1 MHRVLFAYTSHET
14 SSVVE
19 GYGPMPS
26 ACLFEDGHTGR
37 RWLLADAPI
46 TLHSWVEAES
56 FGALGM
62 VRTSPLRYVAAE
74 HVAEH
79 REVKAGNVE
88 VPERWWINHAGP
100 LLPSL
105 PLLAAGLIV
114 PKSRFANLHVH
125 SEFCL
130 APDTRVVTADM
141 VWKPIGDVSVGE
153 VLVGFDEDLRC
164 PAGAAGRSGSK
175 MRRSEIIA
183 TKRVVR
189 DCYRINLADGSSVVA
204 SAQHGWVVNGTTVG
218 SLIEPGGPPSGYGTN
233 TRRWVTTQELASVK
247 KARMIRWAT
256 PWSPIL
262 REHDQIAGWLAGVA
276 DGEGWLHDGQFA
288 FGQNPGPVMD
298 EILRACRVLGYSTT
312 ELRQQSKRGACQTF
326 RLAGYETVLRF
337 LSQCDPVRFRM
348 RWDEVWVG
356 RRAGGRYSP
365 SVPVISVNHIGD
377 METVALT
384 TSTKTFIAEGFLSH
398 NSPLDGLATIEELVD
413 AAVADEQEFISVTDH
428 GYCAAHPQLAKIAK
442 AAGIKPIFG
451 IEANLVNN
459 RFERETETVL
469 RPDGSA
475 RQRAH
480 YWHFIMLAMNDVG
493 LRNLWAASSEAHIT
507 GFWGRPR
514 MDWSTLERHSEGI
527 IASTACLRGPVASLI
542 LSGDIEGAAMM
553 LARLRSI
560 FPDRLYV
567 ELHAN
572 HLPDQLIVNRALV
585 DLAAR
590 LSLPTIV
597 VADSH
602 YACRDEQ
609 DLHQVWIAVQ
619 TDKDLDDDQELFAG
633 GQHYH
638 VHSTAD
644 IEHSLDYL
652 PKAVVEEAMRNTI
665 EIGTMCTA
673 EIRPRSA
680 MPVFHRHDVKGTSI
694 GSGVERDVEVLRQKV
709 EEGFAAK
716 VAHKENVSVY
726 RDQVERELDLM
737 VSKGFAG
744 YFLIVDDYCLDPSTP
759 VLTEDLRWVEIGKM
773 SPGDKLAGFDEDK
786 VVKQQKGH
794 RYWRSAEVVSTR
806 RISLPT
812 YRVVLADGTETVCSE
827 DHRWLVASPSGSAI
841 RWVRTRD
848 LLVGQRPQRLTHEWD
863 EPNTWEAGYIAGIL
877 DGEGSLSRKPMAH
890 GGHSLRLS
898 FAQLP
903 GPVLDTALRILAA
916 WGFDCSVRDHGAQR
930 NALKSVYV
938 RGGRSEILRL
948 LGMVRPMRLLEK
960 FDIDLLGRAV
970 AIDSPS
976 IISIEP
982 LGVGEVVA
990 LETTTGTLV
999 AQGFAHHNCGAA
1011 RSGRAHPQ
1019 GKKIL
1024 MGPGRGSVVG
1034 SLVAYLLGITKIDP
1048 IEADL
1053 MFERFLTPGRTSPP
1067 DIDLDF
1073 PSSERDSI
1081 TGYTINRWGED
1092 RVVRVGTHGRL
1103 KNKGVIQKVAKALGS
1118 RITVDFMDLKEIS
1131 RIITAAEAHTAGA
1144 GLKWDELWEQEG
1156 DLLEPYRQKYPEI
1169 FEVSDKLVKRLAS
1182 YGRHAS
1188 GIVIDPEE
1196 SIVDRLPLRTAG
1208 SEKEG
1213 RQIVTEFD
1221 FEWLEFLGF
1230 LKFDFLTLRT
1240 LDTIQQCVD
1249 LIADDRALPGISID
1263 IDSWVDEY
1271 EDPQVWD
1278 MLCEGDTLGV
1288 FQIETSEGS
1297 KLVRRMQPRSI
1308 ADLSA
1313 ILTLVRPGP
1322 MRSGLTD
1329 SYLRRRFG
1337 QEEIVATLPE
1347 MEAVLGRTYQC
1358 LAAETEVIT
1367 RNGTMRIKDLHQ
1379 ALGEQVMDGN
1389 GRWVDA
1395 DVRWFGQQAL
1405 TKITLR
1411 RNKQTKDI
1419 FATADHRWFARW
1431 SDSKSRFVECTTDD
1445 LRPGMILRSGMPNTR
1460 VRADRTRWTVVSV
1473 ETTERVEDVYCAV
1486 VPTTASFVLADHIL
1500 TGNCMI
1506 YQEDIMGVCQALA
1519 GYDLAEADKVRAIL
1533 GKKKVE
1539 EAKKEGRRFIERCK
1553 ERGLDEATVEHIW
1566 SQMEEFAKY
1575 CVTGDTKI
1583 MLAGAGQNSDGW
1595 MDVADAYRRLHVD
1608 PPSPWRAKFRAR
1620 KKGVFGMAVHPDG
1633 RIRKCRILDVQP
1645 AGMQRVVKIVLEN
1658 GMSITATPDH
1668 RHLTPEGL
1676 RCVDDGLAVG
1686 DMLIVNGGYERDSYT
1701 PERDRT
1707 TVGER
1712 VSEGAINS
1720 AFGDDNYGYINGGFA
1735 SLSAWTAQTPKVC
1748 AECGHDGSER
1758 RIERAHL
1765 DGDRQNNEWSNLR
1778 MLCSSCHKKFD
1789 YEHNGRRRR
1798 GEKGLL
1804 SSESRIVSISDEG
1817 VQMTY
1822 DVMMDEPHVWI
1833 ANGIATTNTFNRAHA
1848 WSYAVLAY
1856 WCIHGHSRIY
1866 DWDNDRYITVAKAF
1880 KDGVKTIA
1888 CYDEESGFTVP
1899 GRVKSIVKTGRKDG
1913 IMIRLRS
1920 RKALRCS
1927 PDHKILTP
1935 NGWMRAGELSVGD
1948 LVAAEKRVSHMSPER
1963 RRKIAESV
1971 RSSWAALDSQQ
1982 RSERSPTISAEVR
1995 SAAAKDG
2002 WDRLDPVVRDSR
2014 VAKLIAAGE
2023 ESGRGWFNRHT
2034 GSVDQCGH
2042 RYSSSN
2048 EHKVCEWLNAHE
2060 IEHESQVFV
2069 GGRPVDFVV
2078 QGVYIEFD
2086 GVGRPESYFDE
2097 KLGDLPYIVVRPGD
2111 DLDDAL
2117 QFCLETEML
2126 RAGGNV
2132 IFEPIIEIEDDGES
2146 MMYDIEM
2153 DGEIHN
2159 FLANGVVVHNCA
2171 WLKCHFPAH
2180 FLVAVLSTVD
2190 KARIPEFV
2198 ELARRNGFSV
2208 SAPDVNDSQIGF
2220 SVSSDRLG
2228 VRYGFSSIPDIGTAA
2243 ANAIIESQPYSSW
2256 DDFVSRRGPA
2266 CNWGHI
2272 KKLAAVGTFD
2282 SILPVGQHR
2291 AALERLI
2298 EQMAEG
2304 KAITCVHKRPGYE
2317 GPNGLPCA
2325 FPWETEVTIGKSGKP
2340 LKQRPLPKTCSRA
2353 CRQYHEQETYTWP
2366 RVDPL
2371 SEREVRER
2379 ERTALGVYLSSTPF
2393 DIVSTEYLDA
2403 ESILYGFE
2411 AESAPAGNHVVFGM
2425 VQSIRKHVDRSGN
2438 QMAFLRVN
2446 SRGYELDL
2454 TCFSKTWFQIE
2465 HLVSRDVL
2473 ALFEINRNSRGSTLS
2488 NFYPI
2493 PV

>member
-26 ACLFEDGHTGR
+26 ACLFEDEHTGR

-100 LLPSL
+100 LLPSM

-130 APDTRVVTADM
+130 APETLVCTSAM
-141 VWKPIGDVSVGE
+141 EWKKIGDVVEGE
-153 VLVGFDEDLRC
+153 ELVGFDEDLR
-164 PAGAAGRSGSK
+164 PADGQRGNSRSK
-175 MRRSEIIA
+175 MQPSTVVATHRRI
-183 TKRVVR
+183 R
-189 DCYRINLADGSSVVA
+189 DCYRITLEDGTSIIS
-204 SAQHGWVVNGTTVG
+204 SAQHGWVVTGTTRG
-218 SLIEPGGPPSGYGTN
+218 SLIEPGGPECGYGMN
-233 TRRWVTTQELASVK
+233 TRRWLTTERIAERPDRLP
-247 KARMIRWAT
+247 RMVRWAT
-256 PWSPIL
+256 PWSDPPPTL
-262 REHDQIAGWLAGVA
+262 QREAAYLAGIL
-276 DGEGWLHDGQFA
+276 DGEGWIHDGQLA
-288 FGQNPGPVMD
+288 VAQNPGAVLD
-298 EILRACRVLGYSTT
+298 EIKRCCSVLGYPITSD
-312 ELRQQSKRGACQTF
+312 RIQSSKGDCRTF
-326 RLAGYETVLRF
+326 RFAGYETALRV
-337 LSQCDPVRFRM
+337 LSQCGPVRFSD
-348 RWDEVWVG
+348 RWGEVWVG
-356 RRAGGRYSP
+356 RRAGGRYTKP
-365 SVPVISVNHIGD
+365 VQVVSVEHLGE

-384 TSTKTFIAEGFLSH
+384 TSTKTFVAEGFLSH

-514 MDWSTLERHSEGI
+514 MDWSTLEKHNEGI
-527 IASTACLRGPVASLI
+527 IASTACLRGPVSSLI
-542 LSGDIEGAAMM
+542 LSGDIEGAAML

-585 DLAAR
+585 ELAAS

-652 PKAVVEEAMRNTI
+652 PRAVVEEAMRNTI

-744 YFLIVDDYCLDPSTP
+744 YFLIVDDYC
-759 VLTEDLRWVEIGKM
+759 E
-773 SPGDKLAGFDEDK
+773 
-786 VVKQQKGH
+786 
-794 RYWRSAEVVSTR
+794 
-806 RISLPT
+806 
-812 YRVVLADGTETVCSE
+812 
-827 DHRWLVASPSGSAI
+827 
-841 RWVRTRD
+841 
-848 LLVGQRPQRLTHEWD
+848 
-863 EPNTWEAGYIAGIL
+863 
-877 DGEGSLSRKPMAH
+877 
-890 GGHSLRLS
+890 
-898 FAQLP
+898 
-903 GPVLDTALRILAA
+903 
-916 WGFDCSVRDHGAQR
+916 
-930 NALKSVYV
+930 
-938 RGGRSEILRL
+938 
-948 LGMVRPMRLLEK
+948 
-960 FDIDLLGRAV
+960 
-970 AIDSPS
+970 
-976 IISIEP
+976 
-982 LGVGEVVA
+982 
-990 LETTTGTLV
+990 
-999 AQGFAHHNCGAA
+999 AA

-1358 LAAETEVIT
+1358 FAAETEVIT
-1367 RNGTMRIKDLHQ
+1367 RNGTRRIKDLHQ
-1379 ALGEQVMDGN
+1379 SLGEQVMDGN

-1395 DVRWFGQQAL
+1395 DVRWFGQQSL
-1405 TKITLR
+1405 VKISLK

-1431 SDSKSRFVECTTDD
+1431 SDSKSKFVECTTDD
-1445 LRPGMILRSGMPNTR
+1445 LRPGMILRSGMPNGAQNTNLSPVGACAGIVFGDGVCTPHSTYVDLWGDKNIDLLHLFGEQRRASVESDPRCALPKVRVFDMPRSWKSHPSLDEGASFLLGWMAGYFAADGCVSKTGQAVLSSARREDLEWFRTVANVVGIGTYGITKSVTDKAPPGQPLRTATLYQVGLVASSIPDGFFLISEHADRFAASRASR
-1460 VRADRTRWTVVSV
+1460 VRADRTQWTVGSV
-1473 ETTERVEDVYCAV
+1473 EATERIEDVYCAV
-1486 VPTTASFVLADHIL
+1486 IPTTASFVLEDHIL

-1595 MDVADAYRRLHVD
+1595 MDVEDAYRRLHVD

-1676 RCVDDGLAVG
+1676 RYVDDGLAVG

-1856 WCIHGHSRIY
+1856 WC
-1866 DWDNDRYITVAKAF
+1866 
-1880 KDGVKTIA
+1880 
-1888 CYDEESGFTVP
+1888 
-1899 GRVKSIVKTGRKDG
+1899 
-1913 IMIRLRS
+1913 
-1920 RKALRCS
+1920 
-1927 PDHKILTP
+1927 
-1935 NGWMRAGELSVGD
+1935 
-1948 LVAAEKRVSHMSPER
+1948 
-1963 RRKIAESV
+1963 
-1971 RSSWAALDSQQ
+1971 
-1982 RSERSPTISAEVR
+1982 
-1995 SAAAKDG
+1995 
-2002 WDRLDPVVRDSR
+2002 
-2014 VAKLIAAGE
+2014 
-2023 ESGRGWFNRHT
+2023 
-2034 GSVDQCGH
+2034 
-2042 RYSSSN
+2042 
-2048 EHKVCEWLNAHE
+2048 
-2060 IEHESQVFV
+2060 
-2069 GGRPVDFVV
+2069 
-2078 QGVYIEFD
+2078 
-2086 GVGRPESYFDE
+2086 
-2097 KLGDLPYIVVRPGD
+2097 
-2111 DLDDAL
+2111 
-2117 QFCLETEML
+2117 
-2126 RAGGNV
+2126 
-2132 IFEPIIEIEDDGES
+2132 
-2146 MMYDIEM
+2146 
-2153 DGEIHN
+2153 
-2159 FLANGVVVHNCA
+2159 A

-2198 ELARRNGFSV
+2198 ELARRNGYSV

-2379 ERTALGVYLSSTPF
+2379 ERAALGVYLSSTPF

-2473 ALFEINRNSRGSTLS
+2473 ALFEINRNARGSTLS

>member
-26 ACLFEDGHTGR
+26 ACLFEDEHTGR

-88 VPERWWINHAGP
+88 VPERWWINHTGP
-100 LLPSL
+100 LLPSM

-130 APDTRVVTADM
+130 APETMVVTSGM
-141 VWKPIGDVSVGE
+141 VWKPIGDVVVGE
-153 VLVGFDEDLRC
+153 SLVGFDEDLRS
-164 PAGAAGRSGSK
+164 PEGSPGRSGSK
-175 MRRSEIIA
+175 MRPSAVIA
-183 TKRVVR
+183 SKRVVR
-189 DCYRINLADGSSVVA
+189 DCYRISLADGSSIVA
-204 SAQHGWVVNGTTVG
+204 SAQHGWVANGTTLG
-218 SLIEPGGPPSGYGTN
+218 SLIEPGGPPSGYGTG
-233 TRRWVTTQELASVK
+233 TRRWVTTQELAAAKSP
-247 KARMIRWAT
+247 RLIRWAR
-256 PWSPIL
+256 PWLPL
-262 REHDQIAGWLAGVA
+262 DPEHERLAGWLAGLA
-276 DGEGWLHDGQFA
+276 DGEGWLHNGQFCL
-288 FGQNPGPVMD
+288 GQNPGPVMD

-312 ELRQQSKRGACQTF
+312 DLRQQSRKGTCQTF
-326 RLAGYETVLRF
+326 RLAGYETALRF
-337 LSQCDPVRFRM
+337 LSQCDPVRFRG

-356 RRAGGRYSP
+356 RRAGSRYSP
-365 SVPVISVNHIGD
+365 PVPVVSVDHLGD

-384 TSTKTFIAEGFLSH
+384 TSTKTFVAEGFLSH

-469 RPDGSA
+469 RLDGSA

-480 YWHFIMLAMNDVG
+480 YWHFIMLAMNDIG

-514 MDWSTLERHSEGI
+514 MDWSTLEKHNEGI

-553 LARLRSI
+553 LARLRTI

-572 HLPDQLIVNRALV
+572 HLPDQIIVNRALV
-585 DLAAR
+585 ELAAS

-680 MPVFHRHDVKGTSI
+680 MPVFHRHDVKGSTL

-744 YFLIVDDYCLDPSTP
+744 YFLIVDDYCL
-759 VLTEDLRWVEIGKM
+759 
-773 SPGDKLAGFDEDK
+773 
-786 VVKQQKGH
+786 
-794 RYWRSAEVVSTR
+794 
-806 RISLPT
+806 
-812 YRVVLADGTETVCSE
+812 
-827 DHRWLVASPSGSAI
+827 
-841 RWVRTRD
+841 
-848 LLVGQRPQRLTHEWD
+848 
-863 EPNTWEAGYIAGIL
+863 
-877 DGEGSLSRKPMAH
+877 
-890 GGHSLRLS
+890 
-898 FAQLP
+898 
-903 GPVLDTALRILAA
+903 
-916 WGFDCSVRDHGAQR
+916 
-930 NALKSVYV
+930 
-938 RGGRSEILRL
+938 
-948 LGMVRPMRLLEK
+948 
-960 FDIDLLGRAV
+960 
-970 AIDSPS
+970 
-976 IISIEP
+976 
-982 LGVGEVVA
+982 
-990 LETTTGTLV
+990 
-999 AQGFAHHNCGAA
+999 AA

-1347 MEAVLGRTYQC
+1347 MEAVLGRTY
-1358 LAAETEVIT
+1358 L
-1367 RNGTMRIKDLHQ
+1367 
-1379 ALGEQVMDGN
+1379 
-1389 GRWVDA
+1389 
-1395 DVRWFGQQAL
+1395 
-1405 TKITLR
+1405 
-1411 RNKQTKDI
+1411 
-1419 FATADHRWFARW
+1419 
-1431 SDSKSRFVECTTDD
+1431 
-1445 LRPGMILRSGMPNTR
+1445 
-1460 VRADRTRWTVVSV
+1460 
-1473 ETTERVEDVYCAV
+1473 
-1486 VPTTASFVLADHIL
+1486 
-1500 TGNCMI
+1500 CMI

-1856 WCIHGHSRIY
+1856 W
-1866 DWDNDRYITVAKAF
+1866 T
-1880 KDGVKTIA
+1880 
-1888 CYDEESGFTVP
+1888 
-1899 GRVKSIVKTGRKDG
+1899 
-1913 IMIRLRS
+1913 
-1920 RKALRCS
+1920 
-1927 PDHKILTP
+1927 
-1935 NGWMRAGELSVGD
+1935 
-1948 LVAAEKRVSHMSPER
+1948 
-1963 RRKIAESV
+1963 
-1971 RSSWAALDSQQ
+1971 
-1982 RSERSPTISAEVR
+1982 
-1995 SAAAKDG
+1995 
-2002 WDRLDPVVRDSR
+2002 
-2014 VAKLIAAGE
+2014 
-2023 ESGRGWFNRHT
+2023 
-2034 GSVDQCGH
+2034 
-2042 RYSSSN
+2042 
-2048 EHKVCEWLNAHE
+2048 
-2060 IEHESQVFV
+2060 
-2069 GGRPVDFVV
+2069 
-2078 QGVYIEFD
+2078 
-2086 GVGRPESYFDE
+2086 
-2097 KLGDLPYIVVRPGD
+2097 
-2111 DLDDAL
+2111 
-2117 QFCLETEML
+2117 
-2126 RAGGNV
+2126 
-2132 IFEPIIEIEDDGES
+2132 
-2146 MMYDIEM
+2146 
-2153 DGEIHN
+2153 
-2159 FLANGVVVHNCA
+2159 A

-2243 ANAIIESQPYSSW
+2243 ANAIIESQPYASW

-2379 ERTALGVYLSSTPF
+2379 ERAALGVYLSSTPF

-2473 ALFEINRNSRGSTLS
+2473 ALFEINRNARGSTIS